1 MSGCKAQQ
9 NKSSNIQ
16 TIAGKKYYVH
26 MIEKKQSL
34 YSISKLYNISIEELY
49 AVNPELKNGAK
60 FGQEIKIPFA
70 PATTATATTTSV
82 QIDTN
87 KYLTH
92 KVAKGETMYSLSKKF
107 SLSEKQLLA
116 YNPALSQG
124 IKEGQVII
132 VGEKKK
138 GRNKDNKPPVPDY
151 AVKEDPAIALFD
163 STRFQN
169 VTKPRKN
176 SYQVALLL
184 PFKLDESES
193 LDPTA
198 LARNKTP
205 FPVVRA
211 LAVDFYLG
219 FKKALD
225 SLSAPDFSLN
235 LQLLDVDESDSL
247 RVAQFTNGP
256 QFTSTDLVFGPLY
269 ANGFKTISKRSA
281 EAHVPVISP
290 ITQQNKILYNNIN
303 VSKTNPSQYTL
314 LESLSDYCMDSLLHT
329 GANLMVVALNEKD
342 KRETQYISAIR
353 SYFNGKQA
361 AAMRPLS
368 DTLKIVKG
376 INGIKASFKPGV
388 KNIAVVLST
397 SEVSIT
403 DFVTQ
408 LSIFANDK
416 DFTLCGWQNVTEMDN
431 IDQEYLN
438 QLHYTFPHQFNLIN
452 TAAYAPVAGYY
463 KNLQD
468 VSPSEYF
475 YIGFDVAYYYFHNL
489 KIHGPDFVY
498 RLDELPMET
507 NYMRFKY
514 YRPDTVTGFDNRG
527 VYIFSY
533 KEYQLRKTGWK

>member
-1 MSGCKAQQ
+1 
-9 NKSSNIQ
+9 
-16 TIAGKKYYVH
+16 

-34 YSISKLYNISIEELY
+34 YSISKLYNVSIEELY
-49 AVNPELKNGAK
+49 AINPELKNGAK

-70 PATTATATTTSV
+70 PAAATTASTTPV

-87 KYLTH
+87 KYITY
-92 KVAKGETMYSLSKKF
+92 KVSKGETMYSLSKKF
-107 SLSEKQLLA
+107 SLSEKQLLT
-116 YNPALSQG
+116 YNPSLSQG
-124 IKEGQVII
+124 IKEGQLII

-138 GRNKDNKPPVPDY
+138 TKGKDKPPVPDY
-151 AVKEDPAIALFD
+151 TVKEDPAISLFD

-169 VTKPRKN
+169 VSKPKKEA
-176 SYQVALLL
+176 YQVSLIL

-219 FKKALD
+219 FKKAID
-225 SLSAPDFSLN
+225 SLSAPGFSVN
-235 LQLLDVDESDSL
+235 LQLLDVDESDSVRL
-247 RVAQFTNGP
+247 AQFTNGP
-256 QFTSTDLVFGPLY
+256 QFTANDLIFGPLY

-281 EAHVPVISP
+281 EAHVPIVSP

-314 LESLSDYCMDSLLHT
+314 LESLTDYCMDSLLNT
-329 GANLMVVALNEKD
+329 GANLVVVSLNDKD
-342 KRETQYISAIR
+342 KREVQYISALR
-353 SYFNGKQA
+353 SYFNGRQA
-361 AAMRPLS
+361 TAMKPLT
-368 DTLKIVKG
+368 DTLRIVKG
-376 INGIKASFKPGV
+376 INGIKAAYKPGV

-452 TAAYAPVAGYY
+452 TAAYAPIAGYY
-463 KNLQD
+463 KQLQD
-468 VSPSEYF
+468 VAPSEYF
-475 YIGFDVAYYYFHNL
+475 FIGFDVAYYYLQNL
-489 KIHGPDFVY
+489 KVNGPDFVY
-498 RLDELPMET
+498 RLDQLPMET

-514 YRPDTVTGFDNRG
+514 YRPDLVTGFDNRG

-533 KEYQLRKTGWK
+533 KDYQLHKTGWK